1 MSRLYE
7 GQGQGTSLRCDQG
20 EVRCTSSFFFGEN
33 GERRGLGN
41 ELPIPEGLRGCSRR
55 VVVDTRGMGFG
66 GGGVSLSLKAAIGL
80 KGLMLKED
88 EN

>member
-1 MSRLYE
+1 MK
-7 GQGQGTSLRCDQG
+7 TAK
-20 EVRCTSSFFFGEN
+20 
-33 GERRGLGN
+33 GN

-55 VVVDTRGMGFG
+55 VVVDMRGMGFG

-88 EN
+88 ENWFYEGLPASGRWLYVM